1 MKKHIITA
9 IVCTFAALAL
19 SAAPKPQTLTSP
31 DGRIVVTVDKFNYS
45 VSADGKQLL
54 APSAISMTLA
64 GGTVY
69 GGDAKLV
76 KTLRKTVD
84 RTVPTNIYK
93 KSEVRENYNELTLVY
108 KAFNLVFRAYD
119 DAVAYRFVSRSATD
133 FIVESETAEFAF
145 PGDWKAFVPYTNN
158 PRTGLPVEK
167 LMECSFENTYEHIAL
182 SEWDKA
188 RPAFLPLVVE
198 APCGYKLAITEA
210 DLFSFPG
217 LGIANVNGDNVLEGI
232 HAKYPKDI
240 IQGGHNE
247 LQGIIIASENFI
259 AKASAG
265 QAFPWRAIQIAREDK
280 ELASSDMVFRLATP
294 AAEGDWSWVKPGK
307 VAWDWWNDWN
317 LYGVDFRAGINNDT
331 YKYYID
337 FASANGIEYV
347 ILDEG
352 WAVNKKA
359 DLFQVIPEID
369 LEELCAY
376 AGKKDVGI
384 VLWAGYWAVK
394 RDMEHVFSHFSK
406 MGVKGFKIDFMDRD
420 DAPMV
425 DFYTECAKM
434 GAKYHMMCDF
444 HGAYKPTGLQRTYPN
459 VINFEGVNGLEQM
472 KWEVSTK
479 QVEYDVTIPFI
490 RMVAGPM
497 DYTQGAMRNATK
509 ENYRPVNSE
518 AMSPG
523 TRCHQLAMYVVL
535 ESPFNM
541 LCDSP
546 SNYLAEP
553 ECTKVIADMPVTWD
567 RTIALDGKI
576 GDYVATAREKDGKWY
591 VGALTDWDAR
601 EITLDFS
608 FLPEGSYTMTVFKD
622 GINAD
627 RAARDYKKETVTVRS
642 GDKVAVRMAP
652 GGGWLATISK

>member
-1 MKKHIITA
+1 MKRILLA
-9 IVCTFAALAL
+9 ALVCFFASAATFAAA
-19 SAAPKPQTLTSP
+19 KPQTLASP
-31 DGRIVVTVDKFNYS
+31 DGSIVVTFDNFNYS
-45 VSADGKQLL
+45 VTADGKQIL

-64 GGTVY
+64 DGTVY
-69 GGDAKLV
+69 GVGAKFV
-76 KTLRKTVD
+76 KAVRKTVD
-84 RTVPTNIYK
+84 VTVPTDIYK
-93 KSEVRENYNELTLVY
+93 KTEVRDNYNEMTLVY
-108 KAFNLVFRAYD
+108 KTFDLVFRAYD
-119 DAVAYRFVSRSATD
+119 DAVAYRFVSKSKTD
-133 FIVESETAEFAF
+133 FIVESEKAEFAF
-145 PGDWKAFVPYTNN
+145 PGDWQAYVPYTNN
-158 PRTGLPVEK
+158 GKTNDPVEK
-167 LMECSFENTYEHIAL
+167 RLECSFENTYEYIPI
-182 SEWDKA
+182 SQWDKT

-198 APCGYKLAITEA
+198 APFGYKVAITEA

-217 LGIANVNGDNVLEGI
+217 LGMANVNGNNVLEGI
-232 HAKYPKDI
+232 HAKYPKNI
-240 IQGGHNE
+240 QQGGHNM
-247 LQGIIIASENFI
+247 LQGVIKTSENFI

-265 QAFPWRAIQIAREDK
+265 QAFPWRALQISREDK
-280 ELASSDMVFRLATP
+280 ELACSDMVWRLATP

-317 LYGVDFRAGINNDT
+317 IYGVDFRAGINNET

-352 WAVNKKA
+352 WAVNLQA
-359 DLFQVIPEID
+359 DLFQVIPEIN

-376 AGKKDVGI
+376 AAKKNVGI
-384 VLWAGYWAVK
+384 VLWAGYWAVN

-425 DFYTECAKM
+425 DFYTNCAKM

-459 VINFEGVNGLEQM
+459 VINFEGVHGLENM
-472 KWEVSTK
+472 KWEESTK
-479 QVEYDVTIPFI
+479 QIEYDVTIPFI
-490 RMVAGPM
+490 RMIAGPM

-509 ENYRPVNSE
+509 DNYRSVNTE
-518 AMSPG
+518 AMSAG

-546 SNYLAEP
+546 SNYMAEP

-567 RTIALDGKI
+567 KSLVLDGKI
-576 GDYVATAREKDGKWY
+576 ADYVVTAREKDGTWY

-601 EITLDFS
+601 DLVIDFS

-627 RAARDYKKETVTVRS
+627 RAARDYKKETVTVKS
-642 GDKVAVRMAP
+642 GDKLPIHMAP